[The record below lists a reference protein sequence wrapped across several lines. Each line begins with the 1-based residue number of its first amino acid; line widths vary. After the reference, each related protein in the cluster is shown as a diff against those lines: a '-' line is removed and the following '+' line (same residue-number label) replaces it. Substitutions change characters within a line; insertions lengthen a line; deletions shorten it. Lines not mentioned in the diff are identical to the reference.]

1 MRSRFWGLELIDAEL
16 PAPNHGHV
24 ILSTAAPPILI
35 YQIGTHETRILIDI
49 PSNLPSAAP
58 SAGGVKNH
66 LMNVALPAVPASIRP
81 SFKRAIEAGK
91 LRSMPN
97 SFLPPATQ
105 KTPGLLVLGDALNMR
120 HPLTGGG
127 MTVAF
132 NDVLLLSNLLDPST
146 VPNLEVSDLVQKQ
159 IRHFHWRRK
168 PSSSVINVLAMALYA
183 LFAADDSR
191 LVTLQNG
198 CFRYFQRGGACVAEP
213 VGLLA
218 GLIRERWVLVYHF
231 FAVAV
236 YAVWMRLV
244 TGPVW
249 RVPWVMLVEAWLV
262 LWKAVM
268 VIGPYLI
275 AEVKR

>member
-1 MRSRFWGLELIDAEL
+1 
-16 PAPNHGHV
+16 
-24 ILSTAAPPILI
+24 
-35 YQIGTHETRILIDI
+35 
-49 PSNLPSAAP
+49 
-58 SAGGVKNH
+58 
-66 LMNVALPAVPASIRP
+66 
-81 SFKRAIEAGK
+81 
-91 LRSMPN
+91 
-97 SFLPPATQ
+97 
-105 KTPGLLVLGDALNMR
+105 
-120 HPLTGGG
+120 
-127 MTVAF
+127 
-132 NDVLLLSNLLDPST
+132 
-146 VPNLEVSDLVQKQ
+146 
-159 IRHFHWRRK
+159 
-168 PSSSVINVLAMALYA
+168 MALYA